1 LHLLAAVLNPSYLE
15 FLGFGLKEFIKKTV
29 ELRGDDEVLVPERPG
44 HGIVLCSTTM
54 EIYCQ
59 HVPASQ
65 QRAVAKMML
74 RSIGTFWNVIAKTR
88 FASY

>member
-1 LHLLAAVLNPSYLE
+1 MCLFWPRLSNPSYLE
-15 FLGFGLKEFIKKTV
+15 FLGFGLEEFIKKP
-29 ELRGDDEVLVPERPG
+29 LNCADDEALVLERPD